1 MRSTVRLLVSLGI
14 VLAILAVVGCGGS
27 DEPVETL
34 VPIAVT
40 LPSPTFTPTPV
51 ATPTP
56 AATPT
61 RAAAPT
67 PGANPSPVVATTVP
81 DPSPTPGVA
90 ANCPATAPASTSPGD
105 VPPNI
110 FLGTAT
116 IDGQV
121 VPDGTNVTSC
131 IDGEPVASSLVTA
144 GMFLIT
150 VEQRTPSLDGK
161 EVAFSIDGVDANET
175 AVWSIGGAVL
185 IDLSAER

>member
-1 MRSTVRLLVSLGI
+1 MRSTVRLLASLGI
-14 VLAILAVVGCGGS
+14 ALTILAGLGCGGS

-34 VPIAVT
+34 VPIAAT
-40 LPSPTFTPTPV
+40 LPSPTFTPTPA
-51 ATPTP
+51 ATATL

-61 RAAAPT
+61 RAAAST
-67 PGANPSPVVATTVP
+67 PVATPSPVVAPTIP
-81 DPSPTPGVA
+81 APSPTPGVA
-90 ANCPATAPASTSPGD
+90 ANCPAADPASTPPGD

-116 IDGQV
+116 INGQV

-185 IDLSAER
+185 IDLSAQR